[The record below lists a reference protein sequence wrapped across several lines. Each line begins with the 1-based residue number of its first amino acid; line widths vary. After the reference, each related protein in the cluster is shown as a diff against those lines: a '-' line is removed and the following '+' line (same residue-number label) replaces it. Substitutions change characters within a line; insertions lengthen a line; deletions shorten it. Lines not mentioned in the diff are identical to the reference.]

1 MKRSHII
8 AIVVIAVAIAAIVG
22 SLTETSTYA
31 DFAEA
36 YSNPGREYHVV
47 GTLDRSADIIYN
59 PQQDPNLTTFTMLD
73 DKGVRKEVKLLK
85 AKPQDFERSESVVLI
100 GKVENDTFHAKEILM
115 KCPSKYNEQNQIETT
130 L

>member
-8 AIVVIAVAIAAIVG
+8 AIVVIAIAIAAIAG

-36 YSNPGREYHVV
+36 YANPGREYHVV
-47 GTLDRSADIIYN
+47 GKLDRTEEIIYN
-59 PQQDPNLTTFTMLD
+59 PAKDPQLTMFTMID
-73 DKGVRKEVKLLK
+73 DSGERKQVSLYQ

-100 GKVENDTFHAKEILM
+100 GKVDGGKFKASDILM
-115 KCPSKYNEQNQIETT
+115 KCPSKYNEQNKIET
-130 L
+130 

>member
-8 AIVVIAVAIAAIVG
+8 AIIVIAVAISAIAG

-36 YSNPGREYHVV
+36 YDNPGREYHVV
-47 GTLDRSADIIYN
+47 GTLDRTEDIIYN
-59 PQQDPNLTTFTMLD
+59 PELNPQLTVFTMID
-73 DKGVRKEVKLLK
+73 DKGTRRKVNLLQ

-100 GKVENDTFHAKEILM
+100 GRVEEGTFNATNILM
-115 KCPSKYNEQNQIETT
+115 KCPSKYNEENKIETS
-130 L
+130 

>member
-1 MKRSHII
+1 
-8 AIVVIAVAIAAIVG
+8 
-22 SLTETSTYA
+22 
-31 DFAEA
+31 
-36 YSNPGREYHVV
+36 
-47 GTLDRSADIIYN
+47 
-59 PQQDPNLTTFTMLD
+59 MLD

>member
-8 AIVVIAVAIAAIVG
+8 AIVVIAVAIAAIAG

-36 YSNPGREYHVV
+36 YENPGREYHVV
-47 GTLDRSADIIYN
+47 GTLDRTEEIIYN
-59 PQQDPNLTTFTMLD
+59 PQENPQLTKFTMID
-73 DKGVRKEVKLLK
+73 DTGERRQVSLFQ

-100 GKVENDTFHAKEILM
+100 GKVDSGEFKATDILM
-115 KCPSKYNEQNQIETT
+115 KCPSKYNEEN
-130 L
+130 

>member
-1 MKRSHII
+1 MKRTHII

-47 GTLDRSADIIYN
+47 GKLDRSAEIVYN
-59 PQQDPNLTTFTMLD
+59 PEKDPNLTTFTMLD
-73 DKGVRKEVKLLK
+73 DKGVKKEVMLLK

-100 GKVENDTFHAKEILM
+100 GKVKNDTFQAHEVLM
-115 KCPSKYNEQNQIETT
+115 KCPSKYNEQNQIES
-130 L
+130 

>member
-8 AIVVIAVAIAAIVG
+8 AIVVIAVAIAAIAG

-36 YSNPGREYHVV
+36 YNNPGREYHVV
-47 GTLDRSADIIYN
+47 GTLDRTEQIIYN
-59 PQQDPNLTTFTMLD
+59 PQENPQLTVFTMVD
-73 DKGVRKEVKLLK
+73 DKGERKQVELHQ

-100 GKVENDTFHAKEILM
+100 GRVNDGQFQATDILM
-115 KCPSKYNEQNQIETT
+115 KCPSKYNEQNKIET
-130 L
+130 

>member
-47 GTLDRSADIIYN
+47 GTLDRSEDIIYN

>member
-8 AIVVIAVAIAAIVG
+8 AIVVIAVAIAAIAG

-36 YSNPGREYHVV
+36 YDNPGREYHVV
-47 GTLDRSADIIYN
+47 GTLDRTEDIIYN
-59 PQQDPNLTTFTMLD
+59 PALNPQLTVFTMID
-73 DKGVRKEVKLLK
+73 DKGARRKVNLLQ

-100 GKVENDTFHAKEILM
+100 GRVEEGTFNATNILM
-115 KCPSKYNEQNQIETT
+115 KCPSKYNEENKIETS
-130 L
+130 

>member
-8 AIVVIAVAIAAIVG
+8 AIIVIAVAIAAIAG

-47 GTLDRSADIIYN
+47 GTLDRTEDIIYN
-59 PQQDPNLTTFTMLD
+59 PEINPHLTVFTMID
-73 DKGVRKEVKLLK
+73 DKGERRQVSLHQS
-85 AKPQDFERSESVVLI
+85 KPQDMERSESVVLI
-100 GKVENDTFHAKEILM
+100 GRVDEGTFNATDILM
-115 KCPSKYNEQNQIETT
+115 KCPSKYNEENKIET
-130 L
+130 

>member
-8 AIVVIAVAIAAIVG
+8 AIIVIATAIAAIAG

-36 YSNPGREYHVV
+36 YGNPGREYHVV
-47 GTLDRSADIIYN
+47 GTLDRTEEILYN
-59 PQQDPNLTTFTMLD
+59 PEIDANRTTFTMID
-73 DKGVRKEVKLLK
+73 DKGEKREVHLLQ

-100 GKVENDTFHAKEILM
+100 GRVVENEFLATDILM
-115 KCPSKYNEQNQIETT
+115 KCPSKYNEEHKIES
-130 L
+130 

>member
-47 GTLDRSADIIYN
+47 GTLDQLGRYHLQSTARSKPHYIY
-59 PQQDPNLTTFTMLD
+59 
-73 DKGVRKEVKLLK
+73 
-85 AKPQDFERSESVVLI
+85 
-100 GKVENDTFHAKEILM
+100 HAR
-115 KCPSKYNEQNQIETT
+115 
-130 L
+130 

>member
-8 AIVVIAVAIAAIVG
+8 AIVVIAVAIAAIAG

-36 YSNPGREYHVV
+36 YDNPGREYHVV
-47 GTLDRSADIIYN
+47 GTLDRTEDIIYN
-59 PQQDPNLTTFTMLD
+59 PELNPQLTVFTMID
-73 DKGVRKEVKLLK
+73 DKGARRKVNLLQ

-100 GKVENDTFHAKEILM
+100 GRVEEGTFNATNILM
-115 KCPSKYNEQNQIETT
+115 KCPSKYNEENKIETS
-130 L
+130 